1 MKTVIAHGRPLI
13 RAGLRALLREHE
25 EGMEIV
31 EAKDAE
37 SVFGMV
43 ERGQDGDVLL
53 LDLELPGLDRFDGL
67 RALHA
72 RNPELPIVVVAD
84 SDHEADVSMAIDN
97 GASGFIP
104 ESSSGELFVNALR
117 LVLSGNVYV
126 PPSAF
131 RKRFE
136 ADARPSLARQQQA
149 DELTSLTPRQRE
161 VLSLIAQGDSNKE
174 MAGKLGIAEGTIRI
188 HVAAIL
194 KGLNLRNRTQAALL
208 AVQSSVVGR

>member
-53 LDLELPGLDRFDGL
+53 LDLELPGLDGFDGL

-84 SDHEADVSMAIDN
+84 SDHEANVSMAIDN

-104 ESSSGELFVNALR
+104 ESSSAELFVNALR

-136 ADARPSLARQQQA
+136 ADARPSPARQQQA

-208 AVQSSVVGR
+208 AVQSSVGGR

>member
-53 LDLELPGLDRFDGL
+53 LDLELPGLDGFDGL

-104 ESSSGELFVNALR
+104 ESSSAELFVNALR

-131 RKRFE
+131 SKRFE
-136 ADARPSLARQQQA
+136 ADARPSPARRQQA

-208 AVQSSVVGR
+208 AVQSSVGGR

>member
-13 RAGLRALLREHE
+13 RAGLRALFHEHQ
-25 EGMEIV
+25 EGMEIS

-37 SVFGMV
+37 SVFGIV
-43 ERGQDGDVLL
+43 EHSQDGDVLL
-53 LDLELPGLDRFDGL
+53 LDLDLPGLDGIDGL

-72 RNPELPIVVVAD
+72 RNPDLPIVVVAD
-84 SDHEADVSMAIDN
+84 SDHEADVSMAIEN
-97 GASGFIP
+97 GASGYIP
-104 ESSSGELFVNALR
+104 ESSSAELFVNAVR
-117 LVLSGNVYV
+117 LVLSGNIYV

-131 RKRFE
+131 RKRIA
-136 ADARPSLARQQQA
+136 ADARPSTARPRQA
-149 DELTSLTPRQRE
+149 NELTSLTPRQRE

-208 AVQSSVVGR
+208 AVQSSAGGR